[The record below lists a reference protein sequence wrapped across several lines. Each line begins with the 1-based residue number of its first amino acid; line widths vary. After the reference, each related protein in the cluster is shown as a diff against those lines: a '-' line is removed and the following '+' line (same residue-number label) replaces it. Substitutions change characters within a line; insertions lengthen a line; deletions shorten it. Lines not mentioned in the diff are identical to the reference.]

1 MTAMRRFDAH
11 HLAAAELRPLRA
23 RAAAAARAL
32 ADGRIAWEEFEREF
46 GDTDDPKITEL
57 VNLISYEPDLDGFFG
72 VGRSAYRSYRDAV
85 EQLIVELERDTG
97 S

>member
-46 GDTDDPKITEL
+46 GDTDDPKIAEL
-57 VNLISYEPDLDGFFG
+57 VHLIGYEPELDGFFG
-72 VGRSAYRSYRDAV
+72 VGRAAYRSYRDAI
-85 EQLIVELERDTG
+85 EQLIVELERE